1 MTSTVLDFL
10 LSRRSSKPALLDAPG
25 PSEAEL
31 CQILTA
37 AARVPDHKKLTPWRF
52 VIFSGEGRADFGE
65 KLADICAREEAGVP
79 SEVRLETERQRF
91 LRAPLVIAVIASPA
105 VPSPV
110 PEIEQTLSA
119 GAACF
124 NLCLAAN
131 ALGYGTSWITEWYAF
146 SPGVRELLG
155 LGASE
160 QVAGFI
166 YVGTARKAQPDRDR
180 PDLGAITSRW
190 TVGA

>member
-10 LSRRSSKPALLDAPG
+10 LARRSSKPALLNEPG

-31 CQILTA
+31 RQILTA

-52 VIFSGEGRADFGE
+52 LVFAGEVRAAFGE
-65 KLADICAREEAGVP
+65 KLAGICAREEAEAP
-79 SEVRLETERQRF
+79 SDVRLETERQRF
-91 LRAPLVIAVIASPA
+91 LRAPLVVAVIASPA
-105 VPSPV
+105 MPSPV

-146 SPGVRELLG
+146 SPGVREVLG
-155 LGASE
+155 LGENEQIAGFVYIGTASE
-160 QVAGFI
+160 
-166 YVGTARKAQPDRDR
+166 AQPDRDR
-180 PDLGAITSRW
+180 PDVEAITTHW
-190 TVGA
+190 TPAV

>member
-10 LSRRSSKPALLDAPG
+10 LSRRSSKPALLEAPG
-25 PSEAEL
+25 PSEEEL
-31 CQILTA
+31 TRILTA

-52 VIFSGEGRADFGE
+52 VVFAGESRAAFGE
-65 KLADICAREEAGVP
+65 KLAEICAREEAEAP
-79 SEVRLETERQRF
+79 SDVRLETERQRF
-91 LRAPLVIAVIASPA
+91 LRAPLVVAVVASPA
-105 VPSPV
+105 MPSPV

-146 SPGVRELLG
+146 SPGVRDVLG
-155 LGASE
+155 LGEKE
-160 QVAGFI
+160 QVAGFVYI
-166 YVGTARKAQPDRDR
+166 GTASEAQPDRNR
-180 PDLGAITSRW
+180 PDVEAITTHW
-190 TVGA
+190 TPTA